1 MQNNSL
7 IIDDLKSISL
17 SDSTI
22 EYSRNFNALIEE
34 WVCSKLKEGPVL
46 ANDYILFK
54 RDLSAMLQAE
64 ASLIQETGRNGI
76 WLIERILPAGG
87 EENVVYSDT
96 Q

>member
-1 MQNNSL
+1 M
-7 IIDDLKSISL
+7 ISL
-17 SDSTI
+17 SDGTI
-22 EYSRNFNALIEE
+22 EYSRNFYALIEE

-76 WLIERILPAGG
+76 WRIERILPGG
-87 EENVVYSDT
+87 DEENVVYSDT